1 MINKLKLNVSST
13 IQKLKLLSPLKLT
26 LVIAAALAVT
36 STAAGATYLSVRD
49 TTPDSDTAGT
59 TQVDTN
65 NNDITDKKTEETAA
79 NTPTPVETPKPA
91 PATAAAPA
99 PSKATVKFTKGG
111 GSLQGSTVV
120 IALTANATLNGTC
133 TYTLTLG
140 NSTITQSNSAKN
152 TTVCAINIPVSTFPK
167 SGNWFFSLTYKSV
180 DGNTSGI
187 GGGFDITI
195 VPEVREINFT
205 KGGAGLNGAV
215 VSASGNLSENQ
226 SGICTYT
233 FSLNGTVRVSKT
245 TTISNSN
252 RCAIDIP
259 IGDFPKSAIYS
270 YNLSFISNDTLT
282 VANQGAFD
290 VEVF

>member
-111 GSLQGSTVV
+111 RQPTGKHGS
-120 IALTANATLNGTC
+120 
-133 TYTLTLG
+133 Y
-140 NSTITQSNSAKN
+140 
-152 TTVCAINIPVSTFPK
+152 CA
-167 SGNWFFSLTYKSV
+167 
-180 DGNTSGI
+180 
-187 GGGFDITI
+187 
-195 VPEVREINFT
+195 
-205 KGGAGLNGAV
+205 
-215 VSASGNLSENQ
+215 
-226 SGICTYT
+226 
-233 FSLNGTVRVSKT
+233 
-245 TTISNSN
+245 
-252 RCAIDIP
+252 
-259 IGDFPKSAIYS
+259 YS
-270 YNLSFISNDTLT
+270 
-282 VANQGAFD
+282 
-290 VEVF
+290 